1 MPSVVLIPV
10 SAQAASG
17 YGGMTSVTDRP
28 FPGRPSGR
36 GGRRAVRLIDRSG
49 AGGKIHNVVGMTNAQ
64 LTALQ
69 YGFIAFLA
77 LWAVVLVPQLITQLA
92 RHGGLRLRGLATTA
106 AVLLYGCMTLAVVFL
121 PLPGPGTRR
130 LAQTVQLH
138 PFQWIADIHT
148 ELLKHGGAWFL
159 TQTFQQAC
167 LNVLLFVPLGVFAR
181 ILWRRGLTGTALI
194 GFTASLLIEFTQL
207 TANFGTAPFVY
218 RIFDVDDL
226 MNNAFGAVVGWVFG
240 ALLLTLLRGRSSTVD
255 VQPARR
261 ERVHFAET
269 R

>member
-1 MPSVVLIPV
+1 
-10 SAQAASG
+10 
-17 YGGMTSVTDRP
+17 
-28 FPGRPSGR
+28 
-36 GGRRAVRLIDRSG
+36 
-49 AGGKIHNVVGMTNAQ
+49 MTNAQ

-69 YGFIAFLA
+69 YGFTGFLA
-77 LWAVVLVPQLITQLA
+77 LWVVVLVPQLITQLA
-92 RHGGLRLRGLATTA
+92 RHGGLRLRGIVTTA
-106 AVLLYGCMTLAVVFL
+106 AVLLYGCMTLAVVLL

-130 LAQTVQLH
+130 LVQTVQLH

-148 ELLKHGGAWFL
+148 ELLKHGGTWFT

-194 GFTASLLIEFTQL
+194 GFAASLFIELTQL
-207 TANFGTAPFVY
+207 TANFGTAPHVY

-226 MNNAFGAVVGWVFG
+226 MNNTFGAVVGWVSG
-240 ALLLTLLRGRSSTVD
+240 ALLLALFRRSTVD

>member
-1 MPSVVLIPV
+1 
-10 SAQAASG
+10 
-17 YGGMTSVTDRP
+17 
-28 FPGRPSGR
+28 
-36 GGRRAVRLIDRSG
+36 
-49 AGGKIHNVVGMTNAQ
+49 MTNAQ
-64 LTALQ
+64 VTALQ
-69 YGFIAFLA
+69 YGFIGFLA
-77 LWAVVLVPQLITQLA
+77 LWTVVLVPQLITQLA
-92 RHGGLRLRGLATTA
+92 RYGGLRVRGLATTG

-130 LAQTVQLH
+130 LSQTVQLH
-138 PFQWIADIHT
+138 PFQWITDIHT
-148 ELLKHGGAWFL
+148 EMLKHGSQWFA

-181 ILWRRGLTGTALI
+181 VLWRRGLIGTLLI
-194 GFTASLLIEFTQL
+194 GFTASLLIEITQL
-207 TANFGTAPFVY
+207 TANFGTAPYAY

-226 MNNAFGAVVGWVFG
+226 MNNASGAGVGWVFG
-240 ALLLTLLRGRSSTVD
+240 ALLLTVLRSPIG

>member
-1 MPSVVLIPV
+1 
-10 SAQAASG
+10 
-17 YGGMTSVTDRP
+17 MTSITHGP
-28 FPGRPSGR
+28 PIGRAPVGR
-36 GGRRAVRLIDRSG
+36 VADEGGLFDRSG
-49 AGGKIHNVVGMTNAQ
+49 TGVKIHNVVGMTNAQ

-77 LWAVVLVPQLITQLA
+77 LWAVALVPQLITQLA
-92 RHGGLRLRGLATTA
+92 RYGGLRLRGLATTA

-121 PLPGPGTRR
+121 PLPGPSTRR

-148 ELLKHGGAWFL
+148 ELLKHGGPWFT

-194 GFTASLLIEFTQL
+194 GFTASLFIEFAQL
-207 TANFGTAPFVY
+207 TANFGTAPHVY

-226 MNNAFGAVVGWVFG
+226 MNNTAGAIVGWVFG
-240 ALLLTLLRGRSSTVD
+240 ALLLTLRRSTVD

-261 ERVHFAET
+261 ERVHLAQT

>member
-1 MPSVVLIPV
+1 M
-10 SAQAASG
+10 ADA
-17 YGGMTSVTDRP
+17 
-28 FPGRPSGR
+28 R
-36 GGRRAVRLIDRSG
+36 GLIDRSG
-49 AGGKIHNVVGMTNAQ
+49 PTGKIHNVDGMTNAQ
-64 LTALQ
+64 VTALQ
-69 YGFIAFLA
+69 YGFIGFFA
-77 LWAVVLVPQLITQLA
+77 LWVVVLVPQLITQLA

-106 AVLLYGCMTLAVVFL
+106 AVLLYGCMTFAVVFL

-130 LAQTVQLH
+130 LTQTVQLH

-148 ELLKHGGAWFL
+148 ELLKHGGDWFT

-181 ILWRRGLTGTALI
+181 ILWRRGLVGTTLI
-194 GFTASLLIEFTQL
+194 GFTASLFIEITQV
-207 TANFGTAPFVY
+207 TANFGTAPYVY

-226 MNNAFGAVVGWVFG
+226 MNNTLGAGVGWVFG
-240 ALLLTLLRGRSSTVD
+240 ALLLTLRRSPVQ

-261 ERVHFAET
+261 ERVHLAQT

>member
-1 MPSVVLIPV
+1 M
-10 SAQAASG
+10 AD
-17 YGGMTSVTDRP
+17 GGEL
-28 FPGRPSGR
+28 F
-36 GGRRAVRLIDRSG
+36 DRSG
-49 AGGKIHNVVGMTNAQ
+49 TGGLIHSVGGMTNAQ

-69 YGFIAFLA
+69 YGFTGFLA
-77 LWAVVLVPQLITQLA
+77 LWVVVLVPQLITQLA
-92 RHGGLRLRGLATTA
+92 RHGGLRLRGMVTTA
-106 AVLLYGCMTLAVVFL
+106 AVLLYGCLTLAVVLL

-130 LAQTVQLH
+130 LVQTVQLH

-167 LNVLLFVPLGVFAR
+167 LNVMLFVPLGVFAR

-194 GFTASLLIEFTQL
+194 GFTASLLIELTQL
-207 TANFGTAPFVY
+207 TANFGTAPHVY

-226 MNNAFGAVVGWVFG
+226 MNNTVGAMAGWVFG
-240 ALLLTLLRGRSSTVD
+240 ALLLLLRRSTVD

-261 ERVHFAET
+261 ERIHLAET

>member
-226 MNNAFGAVVGWVFG
+226 MNNAFGAGP
-240 ALLLTLLRGRSSTVD
+240 A
-255 VQPARR
+255 ARR
-261 ERVHFAET
+261 PLKNGHGAGSAAARRTPSRRRRRT
-269 R
+269 RCS

>member
-1 MPSVVLIPV
+1 
-10 SAQAASG
+10 
-17 YGGMTSVTDRP
+17 
-28 FPGRPSGR
+28 
-36 GGRRAVRLIDRSG
+36 
-49 AGGKIHNVVGMTNAQ
+49 MTNAQ

-69 YGFIAFLA
+69 YGFTGFLA
-77 LWAVVLVPQLITQLA
+77 LWVVVLVPQLITQLA
-92 RHGGLRLRGLATTA
+92 RHGGLRLRGMVTTA
-106 AVLLYGCMTLAVVFL
+106 AVLLYGCLTLAVVLL

-130 LAQTVQLH
+130 LVQTVQLH

-167 LNVLLFVPLGVFAR
+167 LNVMLFVPLGVFAR

-194 GFTASLLIEFTQL
+194 GFTASLLIELTQL
-207 TANFGTAPFVY
+207 TANFGTAPHVY

-226 MNNAFGAVVGWVFG
+226 MNNTVGAMAGWVFG
-240 ALLLTLLRGRSSTVD
+240 ALLLLLRRSTVD

-261 ERVHFAET
+261 ERIHLAET

>member
-1 MPSVVLIPV
+1 
-10 SAQAASG
+10 
-17 YGGMTSVTDRP
+17 
-28 FPGRPSGR
+28 
-36 GGRRAVRLIDRSG
+36 
-49 AGGKIHNVVGMTNAQ
+49 MTNAQ
-64 LTALQ
+64 VTALQ
-69 YGFIAFLA
+69 YGFIGFLA
-77 LWAVVLVPQLITQLA
+77 LWTVVLVPQLITQLA
-92 RHGGLRLRGLATTA
+92 RYGGLRVRGLLTTG

-130 LAQTVQLH
+130 LSQTVQLH
-138 PFQWIADIHT
+138 PFQWITDIHT
-148 ELLKHGGAWFL
+148 EMLKHGSQWFA

-181 ILWRRGLTGTALI
+181 VLWRRGLVGTLLI
-194 GFTASLLIEFTQL
+194 GFTASLLIEITQL
-207 TANFGTAPFVY
+207 TANFGTAPYVY

-226 MNNAFGAVVGWVFG
+226 MNNALGAGVGWVFG
-240 ALLLTLLRGRSSTVD
+240 ALLLAVVRSPIG